1 MHTVVGVAKGV
12 VAGDASVAEYPSVT
26 VGPIEIFVVGSWPWD
41 FYAIEEMRRV
51 VVATRYVASV
61 VEDYMKESL
70 EQRLPVGAF
79 ASTTVVATENSA
91 S

>member
-26 VGPIEIFVVGSWPWD
+26 GGPIEIFVVGSWSWD
-41 FYAIEEMRRV
+41 FYAIEEMKRV
-51 VVATRYVASV
+51 VVATRHVAC
-61 VEDYMKESL
+61 VEDYMKECL
-70 EQRLPVGAF
+70 EKRLPAVAF
-79 ASTTVVATENSA
+79 ASTTVVATKNSA

>member
-41 FYAIEEMRRV
+41 FYAIEEMRRA
-51 VVATRYVASV
+51 VVATRHASV

-70 EQRLPVGAF
+70 EQRLPVVAF
-79 ASTTVVATENSA
+79 STTVVATKNSA

>member
-41 FYAIEEMRRV
+41 FYAIEEMRV
-51 VVATRYVASV
+51 VVATRCVASV